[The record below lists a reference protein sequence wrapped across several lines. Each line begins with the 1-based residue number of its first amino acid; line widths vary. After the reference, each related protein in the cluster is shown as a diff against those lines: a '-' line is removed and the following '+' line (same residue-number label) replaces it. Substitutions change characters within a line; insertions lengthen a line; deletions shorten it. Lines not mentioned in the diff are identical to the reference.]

1 MASEPHTDVPSP
13 SPTSSTSDGAGKPL
27 KETSASPSE
36 GSAYNDPRASPK
48 AQSRNSVH
56 VEGNEEILFADPTL
70 FVHRI
75 DSASRLRR
83 IDTAGNHSLGTRGKG
98 LAFSF
103 GVWLWL
109 SLVETQILSMESSQ
123 TQPEGRASA
132 SFTQRRR
139 SERRHLLLNRTR
151 WRRWDQAALL
161 ENNEASRLF
170 CAKGMEIIFVH
181 LSEVE
186 KKLSQRQE
194 APRPS

>member
-1 MASEPHTDVPSP
+1 MFHPHHQHRARATEQGNPSKKPQHLHQRALLTPIPEHLLKHEVVTPFTSKEMKKYCLQTPRSSCTGSTRLLGFDASTRLETTALGPGVKGWPFLLASGCGFLWWKP
-13 SPTSSTSDGAGKPL
+13 KSSAW
-27 KETSASPSE
+27 
-36 GSAYNDPRASPK
+36 R
-48 AQSRNSVH
+48 
-56 VEGNEEILFADPTL
+56 
-70 FVHRI
+70 
-75 DSASRLRR
+75 
-83 IDTAGNHSLGTRGKG
+83 
-98 LAFSF
+98 
-103 GVWLWL
+103 
-109 SLVETQILSMESSQ
+109 SSQ

>member
-1 MASEPHTDVPSP
+1 MFHPHHQRRARATEQENPSKKP
-13 SPTSSTSDGAGKPL
+13 QHLHQRALLTPIPEHLLKHEVVTPFTSKEMKKYCLQTPRSSCTGSTRFLG
-27 KETSASPSE
+27 
-36 GSAYNDPRASPK
+36 
-48 AQSRNSVH
+48 
-56 VEGNEEILFADPTL
+56 F
-70 FVHRI
+70 
-75 DSASRLRR
+75 
-83 IDTAGNHSLGTRGKG
+83 DTAGNHSLGTRGKG

-139 SERRHLLLNRTR
+139 SERHHLLLNRAR